1 MTLVLSLLAI
11 ALTSALSGIL
21 GMGGGFILAGVL
33 ALLLPLP
40 AAMFIHAISQFTANG
55 YRAWLQRRH
64 IEWRITRYYLMG
76 LLLAVSVVAFL
87 AIPLDKNWFYILL
100 GGVALLSQLIPR
112 NLSLDATKAAHA
124 FTAGLLVSS
133 LHIFVGV
140 AGPLLDLFFQ
150 RTSLSR
156 FQIVATKATIQLMG
170 HLMRILL
177 ISTIWQSGWLETS
190 VAALWVAL
198 AMLVSLVGTNLG
210 TRLLRLISE
219 RQFSHFSRALLCVLG
234 CLYLGKGLIGV
245 YA

>member
-40 AAMFIHAISQFTANG
+40 AAMFLHAISQFTANG
-55 YRAWLQRRH
+55 YRAWLQRQH
-64 IEWRITRYYLMG
+64 IEWRVVRHYLFG
-76 LLLAVSVVAFL
+76 LLLAVSVVALL
-87 AIPLDKNWFYILL
+87 AVQLNKNWFYLLL
-100 GGVALLSQLIPR
+100 GGVALFSQLVPR
-112 NLSLDATKAAHA
+112 SLSLDATKPAHA
-124 FTAGLLVSS
+124 FTAGLLVSA
-133 LHIFVGV
+133 LHILVGV

-156 FQIVATKATIQLMG
+156 FQIVATKAATQLLG

-177 ISTIWQSGWLETS
+177 ISTLWQGDWLGTA
-190 VAALWVAL
+190 VAGHWFAMAILVAL
-198 AMLVSLVGTNLG
+198 IGTNLG
-210 TRLLRLISE
+210 TRLLRLINE
-219 RQFSHFSRALLCVLG
+219 RQFGHFSRTLLCVLG
-234 CLYLGKGLIGV
+234 CLYIGKGLIGL